1 MNTSRFVRALRRVAV
16 PAVAVPVFSWCVVG
30 LWMAC
35 AQAQDVTTTTTTTG
49 PPIRQR
55 FSTPSGRDIVGQLTA
70 ARARRP
76 IPVKRNLTAKQ
87 RAQEARRIAAMTPAQ
102 RKKMVFKKYDIA
114 PVGWLSS
121 YLPADRYK
129 FGKVWQYVS
138 TETDRHYYRPQ
149 DMARKKFN
157 ANRVIG
163 FRTWQLAMQAGYS
176 PDPVSKPAPG
186 AQIAALA
193 RYTRGPN
200 FYRFVEF
207 TYTGQVS
214 PTSFEQTYD
223 YARRVTDALNSSP
236 NGRRYLSNTLDRVF
250 QATVESDPSLIPR
263 TVGGPPPAPPTTT
276 NADSGGRGSDT
287 GGGSGS
293 SSGMSGSDMRG
304 QDSAPNFPSAN
315 NVGSPTSGNG
325 GG

>member
-1 MNTSRFVRALRRVAV
+1 
-16 PAVAVPVFSWCVVG
+16 
-30 LWMAC
+30 MAC
-35 AQAQDVTTTTTTTG
+35 AHAQEVTTTTTTTTD

-55 FSTPSGRDIVGQLTA
+55 FATPSGRDIVGQLTV
-70 ARARRP
+70 ARVSRA
-76 IPVKRNLTAKQ
+76 IPVKRNLTPKQ

-102 RKKMVFKKYDIA
+102 RKKLVLKKYDIA
-114 PVGWLSS
+114 PTGWLSS

-176 PDPVSKPAPG
+176 PDPISKPAPG

-207 TYTGQVS
+207 TYAGQVS
-214 PTSFEQTYD
+214 PSSFEQTYD
-223 YARRVTDALNSSP
+223 YARRVTGALNSSP

-250 QATVESDPSLIPR
+250 QATVEGDPSLIPR
-263 TVGGPPPAPPTTT
+263 TVGGPPPAPPTN
-276 NADSGGRGSDT
+276 NADGGGRGGDT
-287 GGGSGS
+287 RSGSGDS
-293 SSGMSGSDMRG
+293 RGMSGGMSAQG
-304 QDSAPNFPSAN
+304 SAPNFPSTN
-315 NVGSPTSGNG
+315 NVASPTSSSG